1 MVRCVGRFLLSCC
14 CSRVLCGYMVASG
27 SICYLLLRDCAGGP
41 TETTSGYDLEL
52 VYLYESCICMRAAL
66 CERGLVVAHRT
77 SHMRPQAHPAKM

>member
-1 MVRCVGRFLLSCC
+1 MCGSFFVELLLFA
-14 CSRVLCGYMVASG
+14 RVLCGYMVASG